1 MIANR
6 PVRLMVA
13 VLAAAVLAG
22 CSLGLED
29 LPAPSGTHGPTYK
42 VTGLFGDVQNLTI
55 GAKVKLGGVVVGE
68 VESISTHDYTAAV
81 SMRLEKQFKLGRD
94 AQLQIR
100 FTTPLGEDFISITS
114 AGHPGN
120 GVLKDGDTIPRR
132 DTGNAPSIED
142 TFAAVSTLLNGGGLS
157 KLHIIATELDTA
169 FKGRSGNARNALINL
184 HKLIV
189 NLDEHKPDIDRT
201 LDGLAKLSTTLSN
214 GTGVVEQA
222 LDLFPATLQTLAADT
237 HSIRE
242 LLSRVADLGDVVSGM
257 LHRSQNALVT
267 DLDNLRPTLDS
278 LRAQQAQLLPTF
290 HSLIELGKAVQRA
303 APGDYLNI
311 GGTIQF
317 LLNSPPARPH
327 PGGVIHHGAEPT
339 AADAVPNDAVVELLT
354 GGGR

>member
-1 MIANR
+1 MKTAIA
-6 PVRLMVA
+6 A
-13 VLAAAVLAG
+13 VLAAALLAG
-22 CSLGLED
+22 CSFGLED

-55 GAKVKLGGVVVGE
+55 GAKVKLGGVVIGE
-68 VESISTHDYTAAV
+68 VNSISTHDYTAAV
-81 SMRLEKQFKLGRD
+81 EMSLEKEFKLGRD
-94 AQLQIR
+94 ARLQIR
-100 FTTPLGEDFISITS
+100 FTTPLGEDFISIIS
-114 AGHPGN
+114 AGHLGN
-120 GVLKDGDTIPRR
+120 GVLRDGDTIPRR

-157 KLHIIATELDTA
+157 KLHIIATELDAA
-169 FKGRSGNARNALINL
+169 FKGRSSDARNALINL
-184 HKLIV
+184 HKVTV
-189 NLDEHKPDIDRT
+189 NLDDHKLDIDHT

-222 LDLFPATLQTLAADT
+222 LDLFPPTMQTLADDT
-237 HSIRE
+237 RSIRE
-242 LLSRVADLGDVVSGM
+242 LLTRVADLGDVVSGM
-257 LHRSQNALVT
+257 LQRSQHALVA
-267 DLDNLRPTLDS
+267 DLDNLRPTLNS

-290 HSLIELGKAVQRA
+290 HSLIQLGKAVQRA

-327 PGGVIHHGAEPT
+327 PGGFIHRGAEPGT
-339 AADAVPNDAVVELLT
+339 AEAAPNDAVVELLT